1 MTKKT
6 NTQTRPPA
14 PEHLAV
20 TFAVSQ
26 LEDSPLDYVLITWE
40 EDPNASDEASV
51 AIDMRVANQ
60 ATLEMMVEKLLGAIQ
75 ALNKKK

>member
-1 MTKKT
+1 MPKKT
-6 NTQTRPPA
+6 RTPTKPPA
-14 PEHLAV
+14 PEHIAV
-20 TFAVSQ
+20 TFAVAQ

-40 EDPNASDEASV
+40 QDQDTSDEASV

>member
-1 MTKKT
+1 MP
-6 NTQTRPPA
+6 TQ
-14 PEHLAV
+14 EHIAA

-40 EDPNASDEASV
+40 QDADVSDQANV

-60 ATLEMMVEKLLGAIQ
+60 ATLELMLEKLLDAIQ
-75 ALNKKK
+75 TLDEKK